1 MSLFFLVKH
10 GLNNTNHFW
19 SLADSK
25 RTIGLNDGE
34 MKTLTSTMTA
44 IGQWGLI
51 CHVGNHLSMGMLDN
65 YIVYPPENCPL
76 PKLASL
82 D

>member
-1 MSLFFLVKH
+1 
-10 GLNNTNHFW
+10 
-19 SLADSK
+19 
-25 RTIGLNDGE
+25 

-44 IGQWGLI
+44 VGQWGLI

-65 YIVYPPENCPL
+65 YIVYPPESCPL
-76 PKLASL
+76 PKLANL